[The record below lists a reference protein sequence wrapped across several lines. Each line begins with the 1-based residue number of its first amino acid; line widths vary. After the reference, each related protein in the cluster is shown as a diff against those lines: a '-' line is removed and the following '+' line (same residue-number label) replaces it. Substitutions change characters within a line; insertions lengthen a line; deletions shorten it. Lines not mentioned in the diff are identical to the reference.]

1 VGWWRACAIG
11 ALVVSAACSSSDD
24 DGARSTSVPST
35 GVPSTGVPSTGA
47 TSAAPAALAFA
58 APTVGG
64 DSLDLSGYAGKAV
77 AFWFWAPY

>member
-24 DGARSTSVPST
+24 DGTRSTSVPST
-35 GVPSTGVPSTGA
+35 GVPSTGA
-47 TSAAPAALAFA
+47 TSEAPAALAFA

-64 DSLDLSGYAGKAV
+64 DSLDLSSYAGKTV